1 MGEELTWL
9 EKFSRYTAPSGS
21 PEIFRKWTGIMII
34 AGALERRAWV
44 YTRGSN
50 LYPNLYVFLVAPP
63 GVGKSMLTSVAQE
76 MFMAH
81 EDLHVAPTNVSKAS
95 LIDALFQAERIVD
108 LGADNLERH
117 QYNSLMVIAN
127 ELGALIPAYESEF
140 INTLTDIYD
149 NKPYSET
156 KRTKNLEITI
166 SNPQLNILAATTPSW
181 LTDLLPK
188 GAWDQGFLSR
198 TILIYAG
205 KTKPVSLFEE
215 TKLDPKL
222 IKELKHTFEVITR
235 LYGKFAFTPEAAS
248 YIDDWQLSGCK
259 PAPSHPKLMHYNTRR
274 TAHLLKLSIIAC
286 VSRQQKE
293 LLIRLEDIQIALSW
307 MVEAEEYMLD
317 IFKEMD
323 SGGTQEVLKEIW
335 YDLYNIFLRKQKPLV
350 EAQVIQIIQA
360 KAPVQQVPQYFDL
373 LVRAGVLREGV
384 SMEGSK
390 SIKVFKL
397 AEYPHM

>member
-1 MGEELTWL
+1 MGEEITWL
-9 EKFSRYTAPSGS
+9 DNFIQYTQPSGS
-21 PEIFRKWTGIMII
+21 PEIFRRWTGIMIL

-76 MFMAH
+76 LFIAH

-95 LIDALFQAERIVD
+95 LIDALFEAERTVD
-108 LGADNLERH
+108 FGVGSLERK

-127 ELGALIPAYESEF
+127 ELGALLPAYEGEF

-156 KRTKNLEITI
+156 KRTKKLNIEIKA
-166 SNPQLNILAATTPSW
+166 PQLNILAATTPSW

-198 TILIYAG
+198 VILIYAG

-222 IKELKHTFEVITR
+222 VRDIKADFEVITR
-235 LYGKFAFTPEAAS
+235 LHGKFEFTREAAE
-248 YIDDWQLSGCK
+248 YIDEWQLSGCK

-274 TAHLLKLSIIAC
+274 TAHVLKLSIIAS
-286 VSRQQKE
+286 VSRQREK
-293 LLIRLEDIQIALSW
+293 LIIELEDIQTAMNWLT
-307 MVEAEEYMLD
+307 EAESYMTD

-323 SGGTQEVLKEIW
+323 SGGTQEVLSEVW
-335 YDLYNIFLRKQKPLV
+335 YDLYRLYMKHQKPIV
-350 EAQVIQIIQA
+350 EAQIIQIIQA
-360 KAPVQQVPQYFDL
+360 KAPVQQVHQYFDL
-373 LVRAGVLREGV
+373 LVRSGVLREKV
-384 SMEGSK
+384 VLQGSK
-390 SIKVFKL
+390 SIKAFDL
-397 AEYPHM
+397 AEYPS